1 MVLVTGGG
9 GVLGLNLARDLA
21 ERGEQVLLLSWIHEG
36 RKTEVPS
43 FLVQYWGKEV
53 TEVMGDV
60 LEWPSILDVMAK
72 HPVDSIVHAAGTW
85 PGRPGETSLY
95 HVASV
100 DVTGTLNILEAARIF
115 NVRRITFI
123 SSLGVYIGLPNNT
136 KVHEDINLPAMVPDV
151 ISSTKKAAEQL
162 CNLYSTT
169 YNMDIPVIRVARI
182 YGPAAHW
189 GINPLE
195 KIVVNT
201 LQGIPADCLE
211 TYERSYVCPIY
222 TKDCARG
229 IITIH
234 LADKLKYNVYNLSDG
249 NCVAYREVAEMVRE
263 VIPGA
268 DIRLATTE
276 QGDVSFPF
284 QLDISRIKD
293 EGWTPR
299 YGDLKAGIRAYADYL
314 MHGIY

>member
-162 CNLYSTT
+162 AMLLDNLQHGYTRYPGSE
-169 YNMDIPVIRVARI
+169 DLRPCS
-182 YGPAAHW
+182 HW
-189 GINPLE
+189 GIKPLE
-195 KIVVNT
+195 KMVVNT

-222 TKDCARG
+222 TKDYTRG